1 MRHDVIWTSASLE
14 SSEDC
19 VIHEQAAGVALS
31 SSTTLPLD
39 GALGRID
46 YELEADADWRT
57 LGATITVSGRTDRQI
72 AIEHSL
78 GRWTVD
84 GEPRPDLD
92 GCVDLDLGWTPATNI
107 LPLRRRPVAIGESVT
122 TRAAW
127 VRFPD
132 LDVVEATQTYIRS
145 TADTV
150 IYRSTTFEAVLQVT
164 RAGIVTR
171 YGDDLWLGV
180 VS

>member
-19 VIHEQAAGVALS
+19 VIHEQPAGVALS
-31 SSTTLPLD
+31 SSTTLPVD

-46 YELEADADWRT
+46 YELETDADWRT
-57 LGATITVSGRTDRQI
+57 LGTTITVSGRTESRI
-72 AIEHSL
+72 TIERS
-78 GRWTVD
+78 GDGWTVD

-92 GCVDLDLGWTPATNI
+92 GCVDIDLGWTPATNI
-107 LPLRRRPVAIGESVT
+107 LPLRRRPVAIGEAVT
-122 TRAAW
+122 TTSAW
-127 VRFPD
+127 VRFPE
-132 LDVVEATQTYIRS
+132 LDVVPATQTYIRS
-145 TADTV
+145 AADRV
-150 IYRSTTFEAVLQVT
+150 VYRSPTFEAELEVT

-180 VS
+180 LS